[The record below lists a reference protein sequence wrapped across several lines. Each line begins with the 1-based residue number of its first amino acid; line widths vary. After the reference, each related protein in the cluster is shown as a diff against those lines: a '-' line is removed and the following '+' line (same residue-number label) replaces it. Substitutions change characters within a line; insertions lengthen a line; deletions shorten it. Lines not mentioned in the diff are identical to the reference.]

1 MVDFLIGTWPKIEN
15 GKKNVKQENT
25 LSITENLKKTQQIKP
40 MSRKRAKHKHIEC
53 VLLLLTTTPAVHR
66 K

>member
-1 MVDFLIGTWPKIEN
+1 MVDFFIGTWPKIEN

-25 LSITENLKKTQQIKP
+25 LSVNEIKTQQIKP

-53 VLLLLTTTPAVHR
+53 MLLLLTTTPAVHR